1 MDGDNIRKSA
11 LPGIQAMAG
20 HQAIPHQGESRN
32 PEIAAPDSPDREQHI
47 SSHNDPEPDI
57 DDRSSFGKRRKG

>member
-1 MDGDNIRKSA
+1 MATTFEKARCPVSKPWPDIRPSRTKEK
-11 LPGIQAMAG
+11 AG
-20 HQAIPHQGESRN
+20 N